1 MPGAHAGTRRTR
13 APVLTDAPPRG
24 IIDAGDTLTKNGS
37 AAAHAVCARRKRRK
51 IPCLHAKTPVPVP
64 APTPAPVTASAA
76 NAWRTTATVKAASPA
91 AFSQKRER
99 RPTTEAYPP
108 SGATTTTVNKAL
120 FPGARWKK
128 RLPADVRRHA
138 DGIADIVSK
147 QQKTPFIRRFRIVKR
162 HIFSS

>member
-1 MPGAHAGTRRTR
+1 MLGAHAGTRRTR
-13 APVLTDAPPRG
+13 APVLTDALPRG

-37 AAAHAVCARRKRRK
+37 AAAHAGCARGKRRK

-64 APTPAPVTASAA
+64 APTHAPVTASAA

-91 AFSQKRER
+91 AFSPKRER
-99 RPTTEAYPP
+99 RPTTGASPP
-108 SGATTTTVNKAL
+108 SGATTTTVNKTL
-120 FPGARWKK
+120 FPAARWKK

-147 QQKTPFIRRFRIVKR
+147 QRKTPFIRRFRIVKC

>member
-1 MPGAHAGTRRTR
+1 MSAAYARRTR
-13 APVLTDAPPRG
+13 RHTADAPPRG

-37 AAAHAVCARRKRRK
+37 AAAHAGCARRKMRK
-51 IPCLHAKTPVPVP
+51 IPCLHAKTPAPVP
-64 APTPAPVTASAA
+64 APTPAPVTANAA

-91 AFSQKRER
+91 AFSPKRER
-99 RPTTEAYPP
+99 RPTTGASPP
-108 SGATTTTVNKAL
+108 SGATTATVNKAL
-120 FPGARWKK
+120 FPAARWKK
-128 RLPADVRRHA
+128 CLPADVRRHA